1 MREHF
6 ELEDQSESEERGH
19 HRLEKRRVSVGKAP
33 GYFEDWA
40 GATTV
45 IRVERYREYRGEA
58 TMQTHWYLSSMEGSA
73 GDFGARI
80 RGHWGVEN
88 KVHYPKDVTFGEDRS
103 RIRTLPLVQ
112 MWTIARSFALN
123 LYRTLQTE
131 NRAQAQRRCM
141 FGLSVLK
148 ILFRMK

>member
-1 MREHF
+1 
-6 ELEDQSESEERGH
+6 
-19 HRLEKRRVSVGKAP
+19 
-33 GYFEDWA
+33 
-40 GATTV
+40 
-45 IRVERYREYRGEA
+45 
-58 TMQTHWYLSSMEGSA
+58 MQTDWYMSSLQASA
-73 GDFGARI
+73 SELGRRI

-112 MWTIARSFALN
+112 VWSVARSFALN
-123 LYRTLQTE
+123 LYRSLLME